1 MSFESSN
8 HPRGQ
13 ADNPGQFR
21 DKSNSGPEAA
31 LLSAATDRTP
41 KQIASDVVQ
50 NAYDE
55 HGYNASYIL
64 ETALNLRDNEAGRE
78 VLGLIETAA
87 REAQTDRPLPTNSG
101 RYETAREALA
111 AHDNPAIEVIGA
123 DGFPLIGAVG
133 RSEWVIGRLRTLI
146 EPSETVEAPEQ
157 TAPAFK
163 PEDEPDYY
171 RSQWNTLERNQATD
185 LSDGEGGLYPW
196 GKLSITAGTVQGH
209 TKWLDITSSQA
220 RRILEILSSEAE

>member
-1 MSFESSN
+1 MMSFESSN

-13 ADNPGQFR
+13 ADNAGQFR

-31 LLSAATDRTP
+31 LLSDATDRTP
-41 KQIASDVVQ
+41 ERIASDVVR

-64 ETALNLRDNEAGRE
+64 ETALNLRDNESGRE

-87 REAQTDRPLPTNSG
+87 REAR
-101 RYETAREALA
+101 
-111 AHDNPAIEVIGA
+111 
-123 DGFPLIGAVG
+123 
-133 RSEWVIGRLRTLI
+133 
-146 EPSETVEAPEQ
+146 PEQ

-163 PEDEPDYY
+163 PEGEPDYY
-171 RSQWNTLERNQATD
+171 RSQWHTLESHQATD